1 MSLPMLPCLRAA
13 TLTGSFCRTFAVEW
27 REKEEGR
34 GEEEERGGERVRKSE
49 EREKRRGER
58 RERREM
64 ERGMRQGSSK
74 RTQANS
80 STYMQHILYEYI

>member
-1 MSLPMLPCLRAA
+1 MLPCLRAA

-34 GEEEERGGERVRKSE
+34 GEKEERGGERVRKSE

-64 ERGMRQGSSK
+64 EREMERGTREGSSK

-80 STYMQHILYEYI
+80 STYSVYAAHSL